1 MNERLLRA
9 VEGRREDLVALAS
22 ELIRFPT
29 VNPPGE
35 AYTPCAEY
43 IGARLRTRGFD
54 TRLMRGEG
62 TPGDNDRYPRTNVVA
77 RREGR
82 SPGAT
87 VHFNSHIDV
96 VEAGEGWTVDPFAGT
111 VKDGRVWGRGACD
124 MKGGLAASIIA
135 AEAFMDVFPDFPGAI
150 EISGTV
156 DEESGGFGGV
166 AYLASKG
173 LFSRPRVDHVIIPEP
188 LNKDRICLG
197 HRGVWWA
204 EIETKGSIAHGSM
217 PFLGDSAIRHMGA
230 VLHAFEEELF
240 PALDAKRTEMPVVPE
255 GARRSTMN
263 INSIH
268 GGQTEDFFPGLPAPN
283 VPDSCRT
290 VIDRRFLLE
299 ESLDE
304 VKREVTSILDR
315 LKRERP
321 KFDYAIRDLM
331 EVLPTMTE
339 RDAPVVTAVAQGIRQ
354 IFGREPDYVIS
365 PGTYDQK
372 HIARIG
378 HLHDCIAYGP
388 GILDLAHRPDEWV
401 GIDDM
406 VESAKVM
413 AISLDALLRGARGES
428 PTHDHGHGHGHGHRH
443 G

>member
-9 VEGRREDLVALAS
+9 VESRRDELVALAS
-22 ELIRFPT
+22 ELIQFPT

-43 IGARLRTRGFD
+43 IARRLQKHGFE
-54 TRLMRGEG
+54 TRLIRGEG
-62 TPGDNDRYPRTNVVA
+62 TPGDTDRYPRTNVVA

-82 SPGAT
+82 APGAV

-96 VEAGEGWTVDPFAGT
+96 GEAGEGWTFDPFAGT
-111 VKDGRVWGRGACD
+111 VKDGRVYGRGACD

-135 AEAFMDVFPDFPGAI
+135 AEAFMDVFPDFTGAI

-173 LFSRPRVDHVIIPEP
+173 FFSRPRVDHVIIPEP

-217 PFLGDSAIRHMGA
+217 PFLGDSAIRHMSA
-230 VLHAFEEELF
+230 VLHAFEEELY
-240 PALDAKRTEMPVVPE
+240 PALDTKQTEMPVVPE

-268 GGQTEDFFPGLPAPN
+268 GGQTEDFYPGLPAPN
-283 VPDSCRT
+283 VADSCRT

-299 ESLDE
+299 ESIDE
-304 VKREVTSILDR
+304 VKGEVTSILDR

-339 RDAPVVTAVAQGIRQ
+339 SNAPVVTAVAEGIRQ

-413 AISLDALLRGARGES
+413 AISLDALLQGAQ
-428 PTHDHGHGHGHGHRH
+428 GHA
-443 G
+443 

>member
-1 MNERLLRA
+1 MMNELLA
-9 VEGRREDLVALAS
+9 QQISARRDELAELTA

-35 AYTPCAEY
+35 AYRPCAEFV
-43 IGARLRTRGFD
+43 G
-54 TRLMRGEG
+54 TRLERLGFTTEYIRADG
-62 TPGDNDRYPRTNVVA
+62 APGDSDLFPRVNVVG

-82 SPGAT
+82 GPGRT

-96 VEAGEGWTVDPFAGT
+96 VEAGHGWTLDPFAGIIR
-111 VKDGRVWGRGACD
+111 DGRVYGRGACD

-135 AEAFMDVFPDFPGAI
+135 VECFLAAYPDFPGAI

-166 AYLASKG
+166 AHLARNGYFSK
-173 LFSRPRVDHVIIPEP
+173 PRVDHVIIPEP

-204 EIETKGSIAHGSM
+204 EVETKGEIAHGSM
-217 PFLGDSAIRHMGA
+217 PFLGDCAVRHMGA
-230 VLHAFEEELF
+230 VLQAFEDELF
-240 PALDAKRTEMPVVPE
+240 PALDAKRTAMPVVPE
-255 GARRSTMN
+255 GARRSTLN
-263 INSIH
+263 FNSIH
-268 GGQTEDFFPGLPAPN
+268 GGQTDDYTGMPSPN
-283 VPDSCRT
+283 VPDSCRLT
-290 VIDRRFLLE
+290 LDRRFLLE
-299 ESLDE
+299 EDIADVKGE
-304 VKREVTSILDR
+304 VVSILER
-315 LKRERP
+315 LKRDRP
-321 KFDYAIRDLM
+321 RFDYAIRDIM

-339 RDAPVVTAVAQGIRQ
+339 RDAPVVEAVADGIRSV
-354 IFGREPDYVIS
+354 FGKEPDYVIS

-372 HIARIG
+372 HIARLG

-406 VESAKVM
+406 VESATVM
-413 AISLDALLRGARGES
+413 AFGLHRLLYGS
-428 PTHDHGHGHGHGHRH
+428 
-443 G
+443 